1 MRTEV
6 DLTRDGVDFVARL
19 DPSQASVLHEALSY
33 VRRGDATDAYLT
45 VLLGAGRE
53 VVDGILERL
62 RGPRPGPFEVRF
74 RPEELHVVLSAL
86 TTAAAHFVSR
96 EGLFSQEAFVI
107 RLGLFRQNVDA
118 LASAIVNAA
127 HRAYEPRVHEV
138 SE

>member
-1 MRTEV
+1 MRTV
-6 DLTRDGVDFVARL
+6 TDLTRDGDDFVARL
-19 DPSQASVLHEALSY
+19 DPSQASTLYEALSY
-33 VRRGDATDAYLT
+33 VRRGDVPDAYLT
-45 VLLGAGRE
+45 VLLGADRD

-86 TTAAAHFVSR
+86 TTTPAHFVSR
-96 EGLFSQEAFVI
+96 TGLFSQEAFVV
-107 RLGLFRQNVDA
+107 RLGLYRENVDA